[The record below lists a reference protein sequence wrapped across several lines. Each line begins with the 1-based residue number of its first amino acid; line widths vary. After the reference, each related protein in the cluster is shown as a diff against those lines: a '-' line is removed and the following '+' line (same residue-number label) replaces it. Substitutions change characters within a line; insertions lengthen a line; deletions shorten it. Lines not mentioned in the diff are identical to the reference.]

1 MPGVYQ
7 NAMRGILFGLL
18 AMVWLGLSTGV
29 ARADMYTIAGLAV
42 DETAETVA
50 DARENALAAALKTG
64 FQRLLRRITPQDRW
78 LELPTL
84 PEGQEQ
90 EFVDA
95 LNIEG
100 EKGTTERYI
109 ATLTYS
115 YNPAR
120 VQQLL
125 LDAGIPFTQSAAQPL
140 LVLPLMR
147 VNNQASLWQEG
158 SPWLEAWASHET
170 EFGLVPLIVP
180 FGDVD
185 DVAAISASEALAADP
200 GGLQRMADRYG
211 AGNIA
216 VADGALSGQE
226 GGRMQLDI
234 TISFIAGR
242 ASAPVSR
249 SFVME
254 DAGNA
259 LDLMTQA
266 AGAML
271 NQMRDEWKNATL
283 LETADESVVAA
294 LVKIQNLAEWQAIQ
308 QQLQAVPTIRRI
320 DIVSMSV
327 EEVLVNLTFL
337 GSADQLQRAVERTAL
352 GMENDNGFWT
362 LRADQG

>member
-1 MPGVYQ
+1 MPGVYR
-7 NAMRGILFGLL
+7 NAMRGILFALSAL
-18 AMVWLGLSTGV
+18 IWLSLVPGG

-50 DARENALAAALKTG
+50 EAREKAQAAALKTG
-64 FQRLLRRITPQDRW
+64 FQQLLQQITPQDRW
-78 LELPTL
+78 PELPTL

-109 ATLTYS
+109 ATLAYS

-125 LDAGIPFTQSAAQPL
+125 LDAGIPFTQSAAQPV

-170 EFGLVPLIVP
+170 EFGLVPLTVP

-185 DVAAISASEALAADP
+185 DVAAISANEALSADP
-200 GGLQRMADRYG
+200 GALQRMADRYG
-211 AGNIA
+211 VANIA
-216 VADGALSGQE
+216 VADGALTGQE

-242 ASAPVSR
+242 AAAPVSR

-254 DAGNA
+254 NAGNA

-271 NQMRDEWKNATL
+271 NQMRDEWKSATL

-294 LVKIQNLAEWQAIQ
+294 LVKIRDLAEWRAIQ
-308 QQLQAVPTIRRI
+308 QQLQAVPTIRRV

-362 LRADQG
+362 LRAGRG